1 MTFDDFHKNQM
12 IEKIYI
18 DKKINKIKII
28 KKYILLLKNNI
39 ISK

>member
-1 MTFDDFHKNQM
+1 M

>member
-1 MTFDDFHKNQM
+1 M

-28 KKYILLLKNNI
+28 KKYTLLLKNNI